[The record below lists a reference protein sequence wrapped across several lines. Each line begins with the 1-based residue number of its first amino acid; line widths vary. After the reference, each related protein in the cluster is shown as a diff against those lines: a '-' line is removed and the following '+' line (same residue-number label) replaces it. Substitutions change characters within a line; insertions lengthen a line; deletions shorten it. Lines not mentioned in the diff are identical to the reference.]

1 MELEKQWTLCEIADA
16 HEALDVQA
24 EADEF
29 ERKKH
34 APKGKGGK

>member
-1 MELEKQWTLCEIADA
+1 MEIEKEWTLCEIADA

-24 EADEF
+24 EAEEA

-34 APKGKGGK
+34 ASKGKGGR